1 MARFFSK
8 GQTAVISSEEDV
20 MEMLTKQTVESCW
33 YCGDLATDMVGVRH
47 VCPYCKTKLENE
59 MKRRMME
66 AICGVVFFGILI
78 LSFWLVMEI
87 TDKNW
92 IPIH

>member
-1 MARFFSK
+1 
-8 GQTAVISSEEDV
+8 
-20 MEMLTKQTVESCW
+20 MEMLTKKTVESCW
-33 YCGDLATDMVGVRH
+33 YCGDFATDTVGGRP

-59 MKRRMME
+59 MKRRTME
-66 AICGVVFFGILI
+66 AICGVMFFGILI
-78 LSFWLVMEI
+78 LSFWLVMAI